1 MLHCQC
7 LHVTQIRL
15 IFQFNNE
22 VLSMILFRLFYIIGV
37 CLCFKHRRNQR
48 TGQSKLTLD
57 LKFTY
62 FLSNG
67 KNKCQKWSNYKLYH
81 ETNGLWLRSTKSF
94 ADDSK
99 QDLSCWEGLYVGLLR
114 KIGYVSFAIS
124 EYTTFSSFSLPKL
137 TSTSSSVFPQVI
149 RWYLRPMNVV
159 KDFSL
164 HR

>member
-114 KIGYVSFAIS
+114 KNWLRVVCHQRIHNIF
-124 EYTTFSSFSLPKL
+124 KL
-137 TSTSSSVFPQVI
+137 FIAKTHIDLLLGLSAG
-149 RWYLRPMNVV
+149 N
-159 KDFSL
+159 
-164 HR
+164 